1 MRRAIL
7 TSLILLSILSA
18 ISIAPAALSQA
29 RTADEPARPELALDY
44 TYLRSNA
51 PPGGCT
57 CFSLNGGS
65 ASFAWPIGNTN
76 FAIVGDLDVAH
87 TGSIAKSGY
96 DLTLTSFTAGARY
109 RFRFRSSALVPF
121 GQVLVGAAHAS
132 GSLVQGTNPSISN
145 AGGAFAANVGG
156 GLDLAIHRH
165 LSLRLLD
172 ADYLVTTFD
181 NGVNDHQNILRLG
194 AGVVLR
200 F

>member
-1 MRRAIL
+1 MRRAIPA
-7 TSLILLSILSA
+7 SLILLSILSA

-57 CFSLNGGS
+57 CFGLNGGS
-65 ASFAWPIGNTN
+65 ATFAWPIGTSH

-87 TGSIAKSGY
+87 AGSVTASGY
-96 DLTLTSFTAGARY
+96 DLTVTSFTAGARY
-109 RFRFRSSALVPF
+109 RFRFHRSPLEPF
-121 GQVLVGAAHAS
+121 GQIMVGAAHTS
-132 GSLVQGTNPSISN
+132 GSLVQGTSPSVSN

-156 GLDLAIHRH
+156 GLDLSLQRH
-165 LSLRLLD
+165 LALRLVD
-172 ADYLVTTFD
+172 AEYLVTTFD
-181 NGVNDHQNILRLG
+181 NGVNDHQNNLRLG
-194 AGVVLR
+194 AGLILR